1 MVIAALSIARPLIKE
16 LTDRPFSGSVL
27 GRFDRAC
34 NLVDREGRIIALTLP
49 EIGNGPFSIVIAGD
63 PSLFSRFSVGQSG
76 FADQHGLTVGNRRIN
91 LRAAKIWEP
100 KLACPTQ
107 PLKISSAIASI
118 IKPYAGWSH
127 LAEVNSFAN
136 SASRLAG
143 AAAQLNQAL
152 IEHERYEKGEGYES
166 SDRDERVKKV
176 VRAVGQ
182 LAGLGSGLTPAGDDY
197 IVGVMV
203 ALWLTGRNEMLPEM
217 AGVAVAKTTA
227 LSAAFLRAAAQ
238 GEFMEPWHALVQTL
252 FAGESEAFSQAIK
265 RVAQF
270 GASSGLD
277 ALAGFTTTLLS
288 LVSEP
293 CLISIH

>member
-1 MVIAALSIARPLIKE
+1 MIAALSIARPLIEE

-34 NLVDREGRIIALTLP
+34 NLVDREGRVIALTLP
-49 EIGNGPFSIVIAGD
+49 EIGNGPFSIVVAAD
-63 PSLFSRFSVGQSG
+63 PDLFNRLSVGQCAL
-76 FADQHGLTVGNRRIN
+76 ADPHGLAIGSWCIN

-100 KLACPTQ
+100 KLAWSNQ
-107 PLKISSAIASI
+107 PLKISSAIAGI
-118 IKPYAGWSH
+118 IKPYTNWPH

-152 IEHERYEKGEGYES
+152 IEHEKSERHEGHERYERAE
-166 SDRDERVKKV
+166 KV
-176 VRAVGQ
+176 VEAIDQ

-203 ALWLTGRNEMLPEM
+203 ALWLTGRKEMLSEM
-217 AGVAVAKTTA
+217 ARVAVTKTTA

-238 GEFMEPWHALVQTL
+238 GEFMELWHALVQTL
-252 FAGESEAFSQAIK
+252 FAGEIEAFSQAIK

-277 ALAGFTTTLLS
+277 ALAGFATTLLS

-293 CLISIH
+293 RLTSIHER

>member
-1 MVIAALSIARPLIKE
+1 MVIAALSIARPLIEE

-34 NLVDREGRIIALTLP
+34 NLVDREGRVIALTLP
-49 EIGNGPFSIVIAGD
+49 EIGNGPFSIVVAGD
-63 PSLFSRFSVGQSG
+63 PGLFSRFSVGQP
-76 FADQHGLTVGNRRIN
+76 ALANQYDLKVGGWRIN

-100 KLACPTQ
+100 KLACSNQ
-107 PLKISSAIASI
+107 PLKISSTIASI
-118 IKPYAGWSH
+118 IKPYADWPH

-136 SASRLAG
+136 SASRLTG

-152 IEHERYEKGEGYES
+152 IEHEKSERHEGHERYE
-166 SDRDERVKKV
+166 RAERVV
-176 VRAVGQ
+176 EAIDQ

-197 IVGVMV
+197 IVGVMA
-203 ALWLTGRNEMLPEM
+203 ALWLTGRKEMLSEM
-217 AGVAVAKTTA
+217 ARIAVVKTTA

-252 FAGESEAFSQAIK
+252 FAGEIEAFSQAIK
-265 RVAQF
+265 WVAQF

-277 ALAGFTTTLLS
+277 ALAGFATTLLS
-288 LVSEP
+288 LVSES

>member
-27 GRFDRAC
+27 GRFDHAC
-34 NLVDREGRIIALTLP
+34 NLVDREGRVIALTLP
-49 EIGNGPFSIVIAGD
+49 EIGNGPFSIVVAGD
-63 PSLFSRFSVGQSG
+63 PGLFSRFSV
-76 FADQHGLTVGNRRIN
+76 DQPTLANQYDLTVGGWRIN

-100 KLACPTQ
+100 KLACSNQ
-107 PLKISSAIASI
+107 PLKISSTIASI
-118 IKPYAGWSH
+118 IKPYAGWPH

-152 IEHERYEKGEGYES
+152 IEHEKSERHEGHERYERAE
-166 SDRDERVKKV
+166 KV
-176 VRAVGQ
+176 VEAIDQ

-197 IVGVMV
+197 IVGVMA
-203 ALWLTGRNEMLPEM
+203 ALWLIGRKEMLSEM
-217 AGVAVAKTTA
+217 ARIAVVKTTA

-252 FAGESEAFSQAIK
+252 CAGEIEAFSQAIK
-265 RVAQF
+265 WVAQF

-277 ALAGFTTTLLS
+277 ALAGFATTLLS
-288 LVSEP
+288 LVSES

>member
-1 MVIAALSIARPLIKE
+1 
-16 LTDRPFSGSVL
+16 
-27 GRFDRAC
+27 
-34 NLVDREGRIIALTLP
+34 
-49 EIGNGPFSIVIAGD
+49 
-63 PSLFSRFSVGQSG
+63 
-76 FADQHGLTVGNRRIN
+76 

-100 KLACPTQ
+100 KLACSNQ

-118 IKPYAGWSH
+118 IKPYAGWPH

-152 IEHERYEKGEGYES
+152 IEHERYERHEGHE
-166 SDRDERVKKV
+166 RDEGAEKV
-176 VRAVGQ
+176 MEAIDQ

-203 ALWLTGRNEMLPEM
+203 ALWLTGRKEMLPEM
-217 AGVAVAKTTA
+217 ARVAVAKTTA

-252 FAGESEAFSQAIK
+252 FAGEIEAFTQAIK
-265 RVAQF
+265 WVAQF

-277 ALAGFTTTLLS
+277 ALAGFATTLLS
-288 LVSEP
+288 LVGEP
-293 CLISIH
+293 HLTSIHER